1 MKPLLLI
8 WLTIGLTFTFNQ
20 AKAQLPTNLSNIKA
34 SQITDAQ
41 LMQFLQQS
49 QSSGMSEDQL
59 LQEFKKRGLPDAE
72 LETLV
77 NRIKIMTGIELSA
90 SEDV

>member
-1 MKPLLLI
+1 MQKLMKPLLLI

-49 QSSGMSEDQL
+49 LGSRLHRLQYSLVL
-59 LQEFKKRGLPDAE
+59 LFRRCF
-72 LETLV
+72 TLDIPQNLQWV
-77 NRIKIMTGIELSA
+77 
-90 SEDV
+90 